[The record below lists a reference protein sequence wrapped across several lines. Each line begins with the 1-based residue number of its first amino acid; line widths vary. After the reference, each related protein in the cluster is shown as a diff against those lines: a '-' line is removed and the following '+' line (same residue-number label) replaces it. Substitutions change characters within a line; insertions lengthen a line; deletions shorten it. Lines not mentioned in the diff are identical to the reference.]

1 MLLGFDALGRPTL
14 GQISE
19 PTPTSATTL
28 LEFDLFSR
36 PPRPPHFV
44 QQKQF
49 QDFINA
55 PGNPNQ
61 FFGND
66 FGWWPNAPRPV
77 HYARDWIAF
86 SGNIR
91 IEFPVYTQPFS
102 PFYPP
107 PKPPHRAVDWVTQ
120 YGNISVNT
128 LPINPI
134 PFLLFNPA
142 PHPRNFAKAW
152 IAFSG
157 SEQTEDFPAIGIDFM
172 PFAPGRAAKLWSR
185 FGQQPQWWAYYFK
198 APVTPPRDRHD
209 SGDWIP
215 RYRSRRPPVYED
227 SYYDELRRKWEWQQ
241 PEEEA
246 PSPVVE
252 HVPNLL
258 IPIGRLIQ
266 PVRLPSL
273 SVSPPYRPVPSL
285 TTNPPEFHM
294 ATHDEMATDDEMII
308 RMLLED

>member
-1 MLLGFDALGRPTL
+1 MLGFDATGRLAL
-14 GQISE
+14 GQI
-19 PTPTSATTL
+19 PTFVTASNNL
-28 LEFDLFSR
+28 VEFDKW
-36 PPRPPHFV
+36 PP
-44 QQKQF
+44 
-49 QDFINA
+49 
-55 PGNPNQ
+55 
-61 FFGND
+61 
-66 FGWWPNAPRPV
+66 APRP
-77 HYARDWIAF
+77 HNSARPWIAFADNISVNAPKFTEPFSPFSPGRHARNSAKDWVAF
-86 SGNIR
+86 SGNIYVETR
-91 IEFPVYTQPFS
+91 ILSFFTSFSQP
-102 PFYPP
+102 PA
-107 PKPPHRAVDWVTQ
+107 PPHR
-120 YGNISVNT
+120 
-128 LPINPI
+128 
-134 PFLLFNPA
+134 
-142 PHPRNFAKAW
+142 AKAW
-152 IAFSG
+152 IAYSG
-157 SEQTEDFPAIGIDFM
+157 SEQTEDFPTFGIDFM

-241 PEEEA
+241 PEEEV
-246 PSPVVE
+246 PPPVVE

-258 IPIGRLIQ
+258 IPIGRLIH

-273 SVSPPYRPVPSL
+273 SVSPPYRPVPTL